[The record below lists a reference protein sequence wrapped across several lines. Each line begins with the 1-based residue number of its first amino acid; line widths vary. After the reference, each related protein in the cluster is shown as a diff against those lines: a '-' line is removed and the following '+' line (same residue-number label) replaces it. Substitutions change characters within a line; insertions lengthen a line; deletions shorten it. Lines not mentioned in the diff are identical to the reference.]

1 MLKTGLS
8 RNERLKSIGKLLVL
22 TTPFSEAT
30 EILRRTY
37 LNWGTRQEGTCAF
50 VVGES
55 GAGKTTVADDFLA
68 QTADELGTEYIAEA
82 SADATGRW
90 GLIKETESGF
100 IRPVLKVFVGPR
112 ILFRGLFFDLLLA
125 LGVRAN
131 RNANFAELMSLVM
144 RHLKAQEVRMIIFD
158 ETHHIIDRHTKKTA
172 YEAADLLKM
181 LLIQSGVQIVCLGL
195 PHSLEILAANDQ
207 LGRRCTTK
215 YKIQPFRDNVDNAD
229 GEFMQFCAALESAL
243 PFDER
248 SGIDQPSLALRL
260 HHAGSGYIGRM
271 THIAQTATELAV
283 DRGLSHL
290 TAEVLGEAYKNI
302 SLIDDDVNPFLV
314 KEFKPEQFPL
324 HRARLEARA
333 AEPVNGRRR
342 KAPAPD
348 FTK

>member
-1 MLKTGLS
+1 MMKSELS
-8 RNERLKSIGKLLVL
+8 RQERLKSIGDLLVA
-22 TTPFSEAT
+22 TTPFNEAT
-30 EILRRTY
+30 EILSRTY
-37 LNWGTRQEGTCAF
+37 ANWGTRQEGSCAF

-55 GAGKTTVADDFLA
+55 GAGKTTVAEDFLYQA
-68 QTADELGTEYIAEA
+68 AKDLGTEYIAEA

-112 ILFRGLFFDLLLA
+112 IMFRGLFFDLLLA

-144 RHLKAQEVRMIIFD
+144 RHLKAQQVKLIIFD
-158 ETHHIIDRHTKKTA
+158 ETHHIIDRHTRTTA

-181 LLIQSGVQIVCLGL
+181 LLIQAKVQIVCLGL

-207 LGRRCTTK
+207 LDRRCTAK
-215 YKIQPFRDNVDNAD
+215 YEIRPFRDNVENSD

-243 PFDER
+243 PFDEP
-248 SGIDQPSLALRL
+248 SGLDQPGLALRL
-260 HHAGSGYIGRM
+260 HHAGCGYIGRM

-283 DRGLSHL
+283 DRGLSRL
-290 TAEVLGEAYKNI
+290 TADVLGEAYKNI
-302 SLIDDDVNPFLV
+302 STINDDVNPFLV
-314 KEFKPEQFPL
+314 KEFRPEQFPL
-324 HRARLEARA
+324 HRARLEAQK
-333 AEPVNGRRR
+333 AEPVRGRRR
-342 KAPAPD
+342 KTPVAD